1 MCASKDQHS
10 HTHAKLILAPN
21 IIQSLASIL
30 AALR

>member
-10 HTHAKLILAPN
+10 HTHTKLILAPN

>member
-10 HTHAKLILAPN
+10 HTHTKLTLAPN